1 MFTRNLTREE
11 VKLLEKI
18 EDFVREKHARC
29 EGHDYSHVLQVA
41 KNAIKIARRVPYSV
55 DPFILICGALF
66 HDLGRVDESSGILHG
81 LRGAALADQFL
92 KATPID
98 KKTGKKIV
106 RIVTSHTPTS
116 HIPPETVEAKIVYDA
131 DTLDRFG
138 WIGLM
143 RGVLNKKGSLE
154 DIFEKVIVKRSQD
167 YDKLIFEES
176 REIGHE
182 SHQETLFFLEKLQRD
197 MDNRLKGIKDIPFP
211 HPDLTEAKS
220 QDE

>member
-1 MFTRNLTREE
+1 MFSRNLTRRE

-18 EDFVREKHARC
+18 EDFIRNKHAAC

-41 KNAIKIARRVPYSV
+41 KNAIKIAEKLSYSV

-66 HDLGRVDESSGILHG
+66 HDLGRVDQSSGILHG

-92 KATPID
+92 KATPVD

-106 RIVTSHTPTS
+106 RIVTRHTPTS
-116 HIPPETVEAKIVYDA
+116 RISPETVEEKIVYDA

-143 RGVLNKKGSLE
+143 RGMLNKKGSLE

-167 YDKLIFEES
+167 YQKLIFEES
-176 REIGHE
+176 KEIGRE
-182 SHQETLFFLEKLQRD
+182 SHKETLFFLEKLQTD
-197 MDNRLKGIKDIPFP
+197 MSKRLKGIRDIPFP
-211 HPDLTEAKS
+211 HPDLTPTRI

>member
-1 MFTRNLTREE
+1 MFSRKLTKKELN
-11 VKLLEKI
+11 LLEQI

-41 KNAIKIARRVPYSV
+41 KNAIEIARKVSHSV
-55 DPFILICGALF
+55 DPFVLICGALF
-66 HDLGRVDESSGILHG
+66 HDLGRVDQVSGILHG

-92 KATPID
+92 KATPIG
-98 KKTGKKIV
+98 KETGKKIV
-106 RIVTSHTPTS
+106 RIVTCHTPTS
-116 HIPPETVEAKIVYDA
+116 HIPAETVEEKIVYDA

-154 DIFEKVIVKRSQD
+154 DIFERVMVKRSQD

-176 REIGHE
+176 KEIGE
-182 SHQETLFFLEKLQRD
+182 EAHQETLSFIHRLRKD
-197 MDNRLKGIKDIPFP
+197 MGKRLRGIKDIPFP
-211 HPDLTEAKS
+211 QPELATAKTKH
-220 QDE
+220 E